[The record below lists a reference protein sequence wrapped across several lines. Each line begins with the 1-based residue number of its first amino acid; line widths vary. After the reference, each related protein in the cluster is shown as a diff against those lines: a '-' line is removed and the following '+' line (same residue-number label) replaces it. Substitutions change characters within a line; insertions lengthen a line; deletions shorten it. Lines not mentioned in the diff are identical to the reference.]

1 MKLLV
6 KPSRIRGSIAV
17 TGSKSHTIR
26 GIAAALMAD
35 GVSTLYAP
43 LESADTRSTLE
54 AAKLFGAKVRE
65 FPDRWEITGTGG
77 RFADPGRTVDLGN
90 SGTGLRM
97 LTSLAALQGF
107 RIGFDG
113 DASLRTRLMSG
124 LLGAL
129 EKLGATVESSNGK
142 CPFSIRGPLRGGATT
157 GGTDMA
163 ARMIHNR
170 FQHISVVAILFLIDC
185 CVVLMAGFFIEA
197 EYALYA
203 FASLYASSRLIDVV
217 MVGLARE
224 KACYIISTQHERVK
238 QEIMQKLDRGVTVL
252 RAEGGYSGQERPVLL
267 CVLSAQEMGRLKA
280 IVREADE
287 DAFLFISDAH
297 EVLGE
302 GFRRLME

>member
-1 MKLLV
+1 MRKNLLKNEHLASTV
-6 KPSRIRGSIAV
+6 QIVLGCALGALAYPLFLVPNHIA
-17 TGSKSHTIR
+17 
-26 GIAAALMAD
+26 
-35 GVSTLYAP
+35 P
-43 LESADTRSTLE
+43 
-54 AAKLFGAKVRE
+54 
-65 FPDRWEITGTGG
+65 GG
-77 RFADPGRTVDLGN
+77 L
-90 SGTGLRM
+90 TGLATV
-97 LTSLAALQGF
+97 LNYLFHWPVGTTSLLMNIPLF
-107 RIGFDG
+107 IIGYRAMGRVFVIR
-113 DASLRTRLMSG
+113 SLVATVLFSVLIDLIPLPPMTQQP
-124 LLGAL
+124 LLGAVFGGVL
-129 EKLGATVESSNGK
+129 LGAGLGL
-142 CPFSIRGPLRGGATT
+142 ILRGGATT

-170 FQHISVVAILFLIDC
+170 FQHISVGAILFLIDC
-185 CVVLMAGFFIEA
+185 CVVLMTGFFSEA
-197 EYALYA
+197 EYGLYA

>member
-1 MKLLV
+1 MTW
-6 KPSRIRGSIAV
+6 A
-17 TGSKSHTIR
+17 
-26 GIAAALMAD
+26 
-35 GVSTLYAP
+35 
-43 LESADTRSTLE
+43 
-54 AAKLFGAKVRE
+54 VRE
-65 FPDRWEITGTGG
+65 
-77 RFADPGRTVDLGN
+77 
-90 SGTGLRM
+90 
-97 LTSLAALQGF
+97 
-107 RIGFDG
+107 
-113 DASLRTRLMSG
+113 
-124 LLGAL
+124 
-129 EKLGATVESSNGK
+129 K
-142 CPFSIRGPLRGGATT
+142 RGGATT

-170 FQHISVVAILFLIDC
+170 FQHISVGAILFLIDC

-287 DAFLFISDAH
+287 NAFLFISDAH